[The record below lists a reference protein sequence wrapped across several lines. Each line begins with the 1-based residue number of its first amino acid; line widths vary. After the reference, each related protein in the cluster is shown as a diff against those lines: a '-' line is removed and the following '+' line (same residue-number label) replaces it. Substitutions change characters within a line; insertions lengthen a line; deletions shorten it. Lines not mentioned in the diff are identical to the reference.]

1 MNKFNMRSN
10 STDGKYILF
19 ANSNRSFT
27 YLVTGM
33 ENRFTTQS
41 NMRSGYIN
49 TSDDG
54 NFANHGGA
62 RRI

>member
-10 STDGKYILF
+10 STD
-19 ANSNRSFT
+19 
-27 YLVTGM
+27 VTGM